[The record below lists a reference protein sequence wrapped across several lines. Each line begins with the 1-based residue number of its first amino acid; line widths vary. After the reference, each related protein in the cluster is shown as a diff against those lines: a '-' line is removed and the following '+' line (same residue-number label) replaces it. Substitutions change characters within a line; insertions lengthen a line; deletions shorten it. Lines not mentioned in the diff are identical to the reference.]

1 MNTGIA
7 VGGGLGAVALGL
19 GILAYQIGRW
29 KGGDPTPKIHFFMGV
44 ALAAL
49 LFLGAGVLGAMGG
62 NAAVLGQGIGTYAL
76 EHATGTTVPGG
87 GKAAALTGGEKVS
100 VSGAIA
106 GIVLLLFYLGMI
118 KSGRRDLISPL
129 VRGSLTGIWL
139 GTSAGLI
146 GMSMGL
152 IRTSGNTVGQIF
164 VSTV

>member
-44 ALAAL
+44 VLAAL
-49 LFLGAGVLGAMGG
+49 LFLGGGILGAMGG
-62 NAAVLGQGIGTYAL
+62 NAALLGQGIGKYAL
-76 EHATGTTVPGG
+76 ENATGATVPGG
-87 GKAAALTGGEKVS
+87 KGGVPLTGGEKVA
-100 VSGAIA
+100 VSGAIT
-106 GIVLLLFYLGMI
+106 GLVVLLFYAGMI

-152 IRTSGNTVGQIF
+152 IRTSGNSIGQIF
-164 VSTV
+164 VSTM

>member
-1 MNTGIA
+1 VNTGIA

-29 KGGDPTPKIHFFMGV
+29 KGGDPTPKVHFFMGV

-49 LFLGAGVLGAMGG
+49 LFLGGGILGAMGG
-62 NAAVLGQGIGTYAL
+62 NAAMLGQGIGKYAL
-76 EHATGTTVPGG
+76 EHATGTVVPGG
-87 GKAAALTGGEKVS
+87 KGNPLTGGEKVA
-100 VSGAIA
+100 VGGAIA
-106 GIVLLLFYLGMI
+106 GIVLLTFYLGMI

-152 IRTSGNTVGQIF
+152 IRTSGNTIGQIF
-164 VSTV
+164 VSTL